1 MPLQSLNLRAAL
13 FRCLTELKKNGVLGK
28 EVIVRKT
35 FFEDCKGERIQELLV
50 SFSTLVLRKVL
61 AGGHDGRSCI
71 AARLATAKSV
81 TASEQKSFLPLAI
94 AHRAS
99 LTAILHKKKNL
110 RERYK
115 DFGRTLNAKEQELN
129 RRFETV
135 VSTQDFLDKNPI
147 PDHTVARVSKI
158 LEKNWQGDRKPLEV
172 IAEGEEQG
180 MKDTLMEKSFSEI
193 WPQVS
198 AGTFDGAN
206 GTSWQGLLQDLEKRV
221 ANQEARLTDWRNFK
235 EAMKRDDKD
244 TTIGTNTSPEVTR
257 TRSKDPNNQTQR
269 DFVFSPRKSPR
280 KSDWKA
286 GEGLNERSTSPSKRS
301 RKENTQDELKERL
314 LVFSP
319 RKSPRKSMWPVED
332 PGAEISPTNS
342 RETPK
347 QDEIEDI
354 AARNGVLDAIAES
367 SVQVQLDGTQD
378 GDTAGFSSRVSS
390 VDDTDGS
397 SFSEISDGQ
406 LHLGELPDHTVRT
419 DHRSPTRHLDQTK
432 APSTPNDEKGDPE
445 KLENRFGDM
454 PRPSG
459 HSHMLFGRGSNSA
472 TSDDDD
478 SWISS
483 LPVEDKHED
492 KLESPSPKEDDIPAE
507 QIVSMTIN
515 SLPTP
520 AKPKATLMERTRQS
534 MAFASLVG
542 LQNLLPEAP
551 SPTPLPPIPSK
562 TSHPTTDPS
571 NPTTL
576 LERTRQS
583 ISLASSA
590 KPKGSRKSMLDRRT
604 SKLYPTNQFETPKR
618 QLERVTESTPPE
630 ELFSPGAGYDSV
642 FKSRPKIALS
652 PNPSP
657 RAGDDSET
665 DDAEGERRGDG
676 GFSKGQREASPLARM
691 ATKV

>member
-28 EVIVRKT
+28 EVMVRKT
-35 FFEDCKGERIQELLV
+35 FFEDCKGERIQEFLV
-50 SFSTLVLRKVL
+50 SFSTLVLLKVL
-61 AGGHDGRSCI
+61 AAVHDGRSCI
-71 AARLATAKSV
+71 AARLATAKVV
-81 TASEQKSFLPLAI
+81 TTNEQKSFLPLAI

-99 LTAILHKKKNL
+99 LTAILHKKKDL
-110 RERYK
+110 KERYK
-115 DFGRTLNAKEQELN
+115 DFGHTLDTKEQELD
-129 RRFETV
+129 RRFEAV
-135 VSTQDFLDKNPI
+135 VSTQDLLDKNPI

-158 LEKNWQGDRKPLEV
+158 LEENWQGDRKALEV

-180 MKDTLMEKSFSEI
+180 MKDTLMDSSFSEV

-198 AGTFDGAN
+198 AGTFDGPN
-206 GTSWQGLLQDLEKRV
+206 GTQWQGLLQDLEKRV

-244 TTIGTNTSPEVTR
+244 VSTAPNTSPTIKQNQN
-257 TRSKDPNNQTQR
+257 KDPNHQKHR

-280 KSDWKA
+280 KSDWKV
-286 GEGLNERSTSPSKRS
+286 GEGLNETSPGRPKRS
-301 RKENTQDELKERL
+301 RKENSQDDLKERL

-332 PGAEISPTNS
+332 PGAEPSPTHS
-342 RETPK
+342 REIQK
-347 QDEIEDI
+347 QNKIKEI
-354 AARNGVLDAIAES
+354 AAPNGALDAIAES
-367 SVQVQLDGTQD
+367 PVQIQLQGIQE
-378 GDTAGFSSRVSS
+378 GDTPGLSSRVSV

-406 LHLGELPDHTVRT
+406 LHLGEQLDHTVGT
-419 DHRSPTRHLDQTK
+419 DRRNPTQCLDQIE
-432 APSTPNDEKGDPE
+432 APSTPNNEKVDLE
-445 KLENRFGDM
+445 KLENSSNDL
-454 PRPSG
+454 PRPSD
-459 HSHMLFGRGSNSA
+459 HSHTLFTRSNNAA

-483 LPVEDKHED
+483 LPGEDKHED
-492 KLESPSPKEDDIPAE
+492 KNESRSPKEDDILAE
-507 QIVSMTIN
+507 QIVSMTID
-515 SLPTP
+515 SVPKP
-520 AKPKATLMERTRQS
+520 WKPKASLMERTRQS
-534 MAFASLVG
+534 MVFASPVG
-542 LQNLLPEAP
+542 LHNLLPEAP
-551 SPTPLPPIPSK
+551 SPAPLPPTPSK
-562 TSHPTTDPS
+562 TSYPTTDPS

-583 ISLASSA
+583 IYLASSA
-590 KPKGSRKSMLDRRT
+590 KPRGSRKSMLDRRT

-657 RAGDDSET
+657 RASDDSVIDNTKGEK
-665 DDAEGERRGDG
+665 DGER
-676 GFSKGQREASPLARM
+676 GFRNEQREASPLARM
-691 ATKV
+691 AAKV